1 MYAPL
6 PIWFDISGMR
16 KTATYEA
23 LGRGDL
29 RARKLNNRLLIDV
42 PHGLA
47 YLASLPDAKIT
58 TGRPAQS

>member
-1 MYAPL
+1 
-6 PIWFDISGMR
+6 
-16 KTATYEA
+16 

-29 RARKLNNRLLIDV
+29 RAKKLNNRLLIDV

-58 TGRPAQS
+58 TGRRRNRDTAAAAE